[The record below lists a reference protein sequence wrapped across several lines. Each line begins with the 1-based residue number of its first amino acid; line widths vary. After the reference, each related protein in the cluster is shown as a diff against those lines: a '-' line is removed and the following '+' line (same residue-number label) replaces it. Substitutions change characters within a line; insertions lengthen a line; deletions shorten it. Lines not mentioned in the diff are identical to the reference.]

1 MAARTRKMNKV
12 ELAEV
17 ATLEPRGRRVVK
29 VTGVGSGTCEGR
41 KLKNK
46 QRIAFVERDGI
57 KKGTEDKRINE
68 LYVRGG
74 STACNA
80 LVGGKRDGEIVKEE
94 SQEKILEKSEKRD
107 KKKSEGWQLGRES
120 GKRNRK
126 RIVEES
132 LEND

>member
-1 MAARTRKMNKV
+1 MTLVLAARTRKMNKV

-41 KLKNK
+41 KLKER
-46 QRIAFVERDGI
+46 QRVAFVERDGI
-57 KKGTEDKRINE
+57 KKGTEDKIINE

-80 LVGGKRDGEIVKEE
+80 LVEGKRDRKIVKVE
-94 SQEKILEKSEKRD
+94 SQEKSLAS
-107 KKKSEGWQLGRES
+107 ES
-120 GKRNRK
+120 GKEFGKVRK
-126 RIVEES
+126 ES
-132 LEND
+132 KKKE